1 MSILCVRVDLWT
13 KPKVTKVYLGNKR
26 LPPPVAAFRL
36 RPHLWVGTC
45 LKLKIKADGS

>member
-13 KPKVTKVYLGNKR
+13 KVTKVYLGNKR
-26 LPPPVAAFRL
+26 LPAPVAAFRL

-45 LKLKIKADGS
+45 LNLKIKAVGC